1 MVGYI
6 HIHRKMT
13 QWEWYTD
20 ANTFRVF
27 IHLLINA
34 SYEDNPWQGFLIKRG
49 QVVTGRKKLAR
60 ELNLSERQI
69 RTSLNRL
76 KTTNEIAIETTSK
89 FSIITICKYADYQA
103 KEVSKRPTKRPT
115 KEPTNDQ
122 QTTTSKE
129 VKEDNN
135 TKGIKKATKKQFVP
149 PTFEEVKEYFS
160 EKGRSDLAKTF
171 YDYYEAGEW
180 HDKEGKPVL
189 RWKQRFVTWNNRNP
203 KPSQTAQTPKFLN

>member
-1 MVGYI
+1 MIGYI

-13 QWEWYTD
+13 QWEWYSD

-49 QVVTGRKKLAR
+49 QVVTGRKRLAK

-76 KTTNEIAIETTSK
+76 KTTNEIAIKTTNK

-103 KEVSKRPTKRPT
+103 KEVSKRPAKRPT

-122 QTTTSKE
+122 QTTTTKE
-129 VKEDNN
+129 VKEVNN
-135 TKGIKKATKKQFVP
+135 SIEREGKSKKQFVP
-149 PTFEEVKEYFS
+149 PSFEEVNKYSS
-160 EKGRSDLAKTF
+160 ERGRNDLAKQF
-171 YDYYEAGEW
+171 YDYYEVGSW
-180 HDKEGKPVL
+180 KDKEGKPVKN
-189 RWKQRFVTWNNRNP
+189 WKQRFISWENRNP
-203 KPSQTAQTPKFLN
+203 KPSQTNQTIKFLN